1 MQKLRVFPSVK
12 ELNLIEYKC
21 LCLNKNYKKKLDKSL
36 RKNFFNT
43 CKFSNHNINKF
54 TLLL

>member
-1 MQKLRVFPSVK
+1 MQKLRGFPSVQ
-12 ELNLIEYKC
+12 ELNLIEYKR
-21 LCLNKNYKKKLDKSL
+21 LCFNKNYKKKLDKSL
-36 RKNFFNT
+36 SKNFFNT